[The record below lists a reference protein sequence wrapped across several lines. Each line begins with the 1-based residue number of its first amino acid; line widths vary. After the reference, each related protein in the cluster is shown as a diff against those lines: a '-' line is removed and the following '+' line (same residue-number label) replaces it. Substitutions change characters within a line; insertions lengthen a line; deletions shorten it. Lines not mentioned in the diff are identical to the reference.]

1 MSIHPSL
8 RPSKGKG
15 HRSVFKRFERIK
27 MLAEKDKWK
36 ESGSVFGLPK
46 VKSIKIKVKK
56 EKSEAKIA
64 AEGAA
69 AAPGAGA
76 APAAGAKPAAAGGA
90 PAGAKPAAAP
100 GKKEQAKPKEGK

>member
-36 ESGSVFGLPK
+36 EGESVFGLPK

-56 EKSEAKIA
+56 EKSEAKVA

-69 AAPGAGA
+69 VAPVAGA
-76 APAAGAKPAAAGGA
+76 APKVGAVPAGVKPAAAATGQA
-90 PAGAKPAAAP
+90 
-100 GKKEQAKPKEGK
+100 KKEQSKTKEGQ

>member
-27 MLAEKDKWK
+27 MLSGKDKWK
-36 ESGSVFGLPK
+36 EGESVFGLPK
-46 VKSIKIKVKK
+46 VKSIKIRVKK
-56 EKSEAKIA
+56 EKSEAKVA

-69 AAPGAGA
+69 AAPAAGGA
-76 APAAGAKPAAAGGA
+76 PAGAKPAAAGGA
-90 PAGAKPAAAP
+90 PAGAKPAAA

>member
-27 MLAEKDKWK
+27 MLADKDKWK
-36 ESGSVFGLPK
+36 DEDSVFGLPK

-64 AEGAA
+64 AEAAA
-69 AAPGAGA
+69 AAPVEGAAPGAAPAA
-76 APAAGAKPAAAGGA
+76 APAAGAKA
-90 PAGAKPAAAP
+90 AAAP
-100 GKKEQAKPKEGK
+100 VKKEQAKAK

>member
-1 MSIHPSL
+1 MMSIHPSL

-36 ESGSVFGLPK
+36 EEESVFGLPK
-46 VKSIKIKVKK
+46 VKSLKIKVKK
-56 EKSEAKIA
+56 EKTEAKA

-69 AAPGAGA
+69 AGA
-76 APAAGAKPAAAGGA
+76 APAAAPAAA
-90 PAGAKPAAAP
+90 AAA
-100 GKKEQAKPKEGK
+100 KKDQPKAK

>member
-27 MLAEKDKWK
+27 MLSEKDKWHEG
-36 ESGSVFGLPK
+36 ESIFGLPK

-56 EKSEAKIA
+56 EKAAEAKVTT
-64 AEGAA
+64 EAA
-69 AAPGAGA
+69 AATTAETAQTTPTQ
-76 APAAGAKPAAAGGA
+76 PSAKPQVA
-90 PAGAKPAAAP
+90 PI
-100 GKKEQAKPKEGK
+100 KKEKPDQTKEKGTK

>member
-36 ESGSVFGLPK
+36 EEESVFGLPK
-46 VKSIKIKVKK
+46 VKSLKIKVKK
-56 EKSEAKIA
+56 EKTEAKA
-64 AEGAA
+64 AEGV
-69 AAPGAGA
+69 
-76 APAAGAKPAAAGGA
+76 AAAGTT
-90 PAGAKPAAAP
+90 PAAAP
-100 GKKEQAKPKEGK
+100 AVAAPAKKEQPKAK

>member
-36 ESGSVFGLPK
+36 EGESVFGLPK

-69 AAPGAGA
+69 VVPAAGTAPAGGA
-76 APAAGAKPAAAGGA
+76 APAAGAKPAAAA
-90 PAGAKPAAAP
+90 PA
-100 GKKEQAKPKEGK
+100 KKEQVKTKEGK

>member
-27 MLAEKDKWK
+27 ILAEKDKWK
-36 ESGSVFGLPK
+36 ENESVFGLPK
-46 VKSIKIKVKK
+46 VKSVKIKVKK

-69 AAPGAGA
+69 AAPEAGA
-76 APAAGAKPAAAGGA
+76 APAAGVA
-90 PAGAKPAAAP
+90 PAGAKPSAAP
-100 GKKEQAKPKEGK
+100 AGQAKKEQPKGKEGK

>member
-8 RPSKGKG
+8 RPSKGRG

-27 MLAEKDKWK
+27 ILAEKDKWK
-36 ESGSVFGLPK
+36 EEGSVFGLPK

-76 APAAGAKPAAAGGA
+76 APTATPAAGAKPAAAT
-90 PAGAKPAAAP
+90 P

>member
-36 ESGSVFGLPK
+36 EEESVFGLPK
-46 VKSIKIKVKK
+46 VKSLKIKVKK
-56 EKSEAKIA
+56 EKTEAKA

-69 AAPGAGA
+69 AAGA
-76 APAAGAKPAAAGGA
+76 APAAAPAAAAA
-90 PAGAKPAAAP
+90 PA
-100 GKKEQAKPKEGK
+100 KKEQPKAK